1 MNRIFIKLFVL
12 NVFYITCFISWSDVT
27 LKQLLIITLFFNS
40 YMVLRLKKLNAYS
53 QKLEA
58 NSELFT
64 YISKWNMS
72 RKNKIRDKLTIKE
85 GEMFSLE
92 KHSILKCI
100 EEGRDFKMIS
110 KFANFEIGLR
120 QELVSFCTEKIN
132 YSILLAIIIQT
143 TSLLLNLVIKINP
156 LVNLIFIISILVS
169 LSLSM
174 RFLSK
179 QEKHLF
185 RDSLYKQMLFSDA
198 DNFNEV
204 QLTKEVNKLNMPYV
218 NNLYLATI
226 KHQDKMITNEDLETI
241 KEESIKDYKEY
252 INKLLLK
259 VKNRLSAKTR
269 KLSYLLIIY
278 LIGYFVELS
287 IFMDVIING

>member
-120 QELVSFCTEKIN
+120 QELVSFCREKIN

-169 LSLSM
+169 LCL
-174 RFLSK
+174 FLRLLLK

-185 RDSLYKQMLFSDA
+185 RDSLYKQMLFLNGG
-198 DNFNEV
+198 NFNEV

>member
-120 QELVSFCTEKIN
+120 QELVSFCREKIN

>member
-1 MNRIFIKLFVL
+1 MNRIFIKLFLL
-12 NVFYITCFISWSDVT
+12 NVLYITCFILWINAT
-27 LKQLLIITLFFNS
+27 LKPLVLITIFFNV
-40 YMVLRLKKLNAYS
+40 YTVLRLKKLNSYS
-53 QKLEA
+53 LELEGK
-58 NSELFT
+58 SELFA
-64 YISKWNMS
+64 YINKWNTS
-72 RKNKIRDKLTIKE
+72 RKNKIREKINIKK
-85 GEMFSLE
+85 GEMFGLE

-100 EEGRDFKMIS
+100 EEGRDFKMII

-120 QELVSFCTEKIN
+120 QELVSFCREKIN
-132 YSILLAIIIQT
+132 FSILLAIIIQT

-169 LSLSM
+169 LCL
-174 RFLSK
+174 FLRLLLK
-179 QEKHLF
+179 QEQYLF

-198 DNFNEV
+198 NNFNEV

-259 VKNRLSAKTR
+259 AKNRLNAKTR